1 MNITQ
6 FSSVFLKVC
15 SYFLLTIL
23 NSAYVQAALL
33 PEPSIELLYD
43 LKQSMVKIGT
53 TTKSGGHGFGTG
65 VAVSKDHV
73 VTNCHVL
80 GNANGISIS
89 KWGTEYPAESLQA
102 DWKHDLCILKV
113 QYADLKPIAMA
124 DSSKLNYEQ
133 QVISI
138 SMPNDSPAPFVALST
153 VKALYAFDNEQV
165 VRTQAAFAIGAS
177 GSPVFDYDGKLIAIS
192 TFKSPGKNAYYY
204 NMPINMVRALLLTES
219 VPLDSIHAA
228 PFWDAAEN
236 DRPFFMQVV
245 LPYQNNR
252 WQDVQTIAKNWVTK
266 EPISAEAW
274 YYLGKSTQNLAD
286 MDSAKMFFNKAL
298 NLQPNHPATLQAI
311 AQIAHIEGKLGEAEK
326 IRGILKDINP
336 QLLEE
341 FDLPTSAQAEQ
352 DTLGAP
358 HINSTR

>member
-1 MNITQ
+1 MIKYHL
-6 FSSVFLKVC
+6 SLLLSC
-15 SYFLLTIL
+15 GYFLLTC
-23 NSAYVQAALL
+23 SAYAAVL

-65 VAVSKDHV
+65 VAVSKEHV

-89 KWGTEYPAESLQA
+89 KWSTEYPAESLQA
-102 DWKHDLCILKV
+102 DWKHDICILKV

-124 DSSKLNYEQ
+124 DSSRLNYEQ

-138 SMPNDSPAPFVALST
+138 SMPADSPAPFVALST
-153 VKALYAFDNEQV
+153 VKALYAFDGEQV
-165 VRTQAAFAIGAS
+165 IRTQAAFAIGAS
-177 GSPVFDYDGKLIAIS
+177 GSPVFDYEGKLIAIS

-204 NMPINMVRALLLTES
+204 NMPINLVRDLLLTES
-219 VPLDSIHAA
+219 VPLNSIHVA

-236 DRPFFMQVV
+236 DRPFFMQIV

-252 WQDVQTIAKNWVTK
+252 WQDVQSIAKNWVEK
-266 EPISAEAW
+266 EPTSAEAW
-274 YYLGKSTQNLAD
+274 FYLGKSAQNLAD
-286 MDSAKMFFNKAL
+286 VNNAKVYFNKAL
-298 NLQPNHPATLQAI
+298 SLQANHPASLLAI
-311 AQIAHIEGKLGEAEK
+311 ALIAQTEGKQTEADK
-326 IRGILKDINP
+326 IRATLKEINP

-341 FDLPTSAQAEQ
+341 LDQGKQDAQNAE
-352 DTLGAP
+352 
-358 HINSTR
+358 